1 VTTTVERTDER
12 LWADAAEG
20 DEAAFGLLFDRH
32 VRAVY
37 NHCFR
42 LSASW
47 TLAEDATQ
55 ATFLVA
61 WRKRASVRLV
71 DGSALPWLLTVAANV
86 VRDERRSARRWLAA
100 VLRLPPER
108 DTADPAEQVAERLDD
123 EQRMRA
129 VLRAARVLPA
139 AEREALALCVWS
151 SVSYADAAQLLG
163 IAEASVRAR
172 VSRVRAR
179 LAQALGGGQPGTR
192 DGGPATM
199 PPGIAATAAHPA
211 PRQPKEAR

>member
-1 VTTTVERTDER
+1 MERTDGQ
-12 LWADAAEG
+12 LWTAAAEG

-47 TLAEDATQ
+47 TAAEDATQ
-55 ATFLVA
+55 AVFLVA
-61 WRKRASVRLV
+61 WRKRAEVRLV

-108 DTADPAEQVAERLDD
+108 SAADPAEQIAERIDD
-123 EQRMRA
+123 ERRMA
-129 VLRAARVLPA
+129 ELLRAARRLPR

-151 SVSYADAAQLLG
+151 QVSYADAAQLLG

-172 VSRVRAR
+172 VSRARAR
-179 LAQALGGGQPGTR
+179 LTRALGAGPPGDTAPTSPGT
-192 DGGPATM
+192 A
-199 PPGIAATAAHPA
+199 PA
-211 PRQPKEAR
+211 PRHPKEAR

>member
-1 VTTTVERTDER
+1 MQRTDGQ

-20 DEAAFGLLFDRH
+20 DQAAFGLLFDRH

-47 TLAEDATQ
+47 TVAEDATQ
-55 ATFLVA
+55 ATFLTA
-61 WRKRASVRLV
+61 WRKRARLRLV
-71 DGSALPWLLTVAANV
+71 DGSALPWLLATAANV

-108 DTADPAEQVAERLDD
+108 DHADVAEHVAGRVDD

-129 VLRAARVLPA
+129 VLRAARRLPP

-151 SVSYADAAQLLG
+151 SVSYADAAALLG
-163 IAEASVRAR
+163 ITEASVRAR
-172 VSRVRAR
+172 VSRARAR
-179 LAQALGGGQPGTR
+179 LARSLGSPE
-192 DGGPATM
+192 
-199 PPGIAATAAHPA
+199 PA
-211 PRQPKEAR
+211 PHDAKESR